1 MKGRIIL
8 LMTGVMTLSCA
19 LYAQTNSNERLLGV
33 WRGQMDTLPAVTLN
47 VTDEGGGISGAILF
61 YLIKRSFTM
70 SEPTTSTPGIPE
82 PLLNLKFDGKSLV
95 FDVSH
100 RRAHPPG
107 TLSDPPVHFRMKLVD
122 ADKAELVNE
131 SDSSAPA
138 FALIREK

>member
-8 LMTGVMTLSCA
+8 LMTGVMTMSCA
-19 LYAQTNSNERLLGV
+19 LHAQTNSNERLLGV

-122 ADKAELVNE
+122 TDKAELVNE
-131 SDSSAPA
+131 SESSAPA